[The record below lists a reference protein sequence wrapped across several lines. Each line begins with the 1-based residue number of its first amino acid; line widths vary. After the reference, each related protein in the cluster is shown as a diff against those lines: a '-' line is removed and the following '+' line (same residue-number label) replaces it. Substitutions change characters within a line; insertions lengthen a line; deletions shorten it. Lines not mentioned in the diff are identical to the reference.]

1 MRQVHVQNADPA
13 EGAKDGGEIYTIQR
27 PAMHGCIS
35 SDSQIPYRLQR
46 SQIVGRCAEA
56 GDPEKGRPTHAFA
69 LEPFA
74 R

>member
-35 SDSQIPYRLQR
+35 FNSQIPYRLQR
-46 SQIVGRCAEA
+46 SQIVGRRAEV
-56 GDPEKGRPTHAFA
+56 GDRRK
-69 LEPFA
+69 
-74 R
+74 